1 MWEPAGAELGA
12 VEGQLRGLGARDGQ
26 VELTA
31 PMLLDAVLAAPS
43 RVASAQAQPP
53 D

>member
-1 MWEPAGAELGA
+1 MWEPAGTDLPA
-12 VEGQLRGLGARDGQ
+12 VADQLRALGAREWQ

-31 PMLLDAVLAAPS
+31 PMLLDAVVS
-43 RVASAQAQPP
+43 ASSSDQSP